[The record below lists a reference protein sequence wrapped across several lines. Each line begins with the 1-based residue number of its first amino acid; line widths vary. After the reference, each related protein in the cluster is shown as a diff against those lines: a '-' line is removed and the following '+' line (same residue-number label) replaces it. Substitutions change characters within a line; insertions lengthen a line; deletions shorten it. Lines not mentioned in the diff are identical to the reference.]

1 MNLQTIVK
9 IISAVFGLLGVVF
22 LFRIIGA
29 GDEEIKMAATSGDFA
44 IVSPLVS
51 LAIAILLIT
60 VLITLVFSIL
70 NLASSSKKLKK
81 SLIFIGCFVVVTLI
95 AYAVSDGVETPMKDG
110 EVLSANG
117 SRWVGTGL
125 RMFYILAT
133 LAILS
138 MVLSGAKKML
148 VLWRI

>member
-1 MNLQTIVK
+1 MKLQTIVK
-9 IISAVFGLLGVVF
+9 IISAVFGLLAVIF

-29 GDEEIKMAATSGDFA
+29 GDEEIKMAAGTGDFST
-44 IVSPLVS
+44 VTPLVS
-51 LAIAILLIT
+51 LAIAILFIT
-60 VLITLVFSIL
+60 ISITLVFSVL

-81 SLIFIGCFVVVTLI
+81 ALIFIGCFILVTAI
-95 AYAVSDGVETPMKDG
+95 AFAASDGVETPMKDG
-110 EVLSANG
+110 EVLSASG

-138 MVLSGAKKML
+138 MLISGAKKIL
-148 VLWRI
+148 KK

>member
-1 MNLQTIVK
+1 MKLQTIVK
-9 IISAVFGLLGVVF
+9 IISAFFGLLAVVF

-29 GDEEIKMAATSGDFA
+29 GDEEIKMAAGTGDFST
-44 IVSPLVS
+44 VSPLVS
-51 LAIAILLIT
+51 LAIAILFIT
-60 VLITLVFSIL
+60 ISITLVFSVL

-81 SLIFIGCFVVVTLI
+81 ALIFIGCFILVTAI
-95 AYAVSDGVETPMKDG
+95 AFAASDGVETPMKDG
-110 EVLSANG
+110 EVLSASG

-138 MVLSGAKKML
+138 MLLSGAKKIL
-148 VLWRI
+148 KK

>member
-1 MNLQTIVK
+1 MKLQTIVK
-9 IISAVFGLLGVVF
+9 IISAVFGLLAVIF

-29 GDEEIKMAATSGDFA
+29 GDEEIKMAAGTGDFST
-44 IVSPLVS
+44 VTPLVS
-51 LAIAILLIT
+51 LAIAILFIT
-60 VLITLVFSIL
+60 ISITLVFSVL

-81 SLIFIGCFVVVTLI
+81 ALIFIGCFILVTAI
-95 AYAVSDGVETPMKDG
+95 AFAASDGVETPMKDG

-138 MVLSGAKKML
+138 MLLSGAKKIL
-148 VLWRI
+148 KK

>member
-1 MNLQTIVK
+1 MNIQTIVK

-44 IVSPLVS
+44 TVSPLVS
-51 LAIAILLIT
+51 LAIAILFIT
-60 VLITLVFSIL
+60 VSITLVFSIL

-81 SLIFIGCFVVVTLI
+81 SLIFIGCFIVVTII
-95 AYAVSDGVETPMKDG
+95 AYAASDGVETPMKDG

-138 MVLSGAKKML
+138 MILSGAKKIL
-148 VLWRI
+148 KK

>member
-1 MNLQTIVK
+1 MKLQTIVK
-9 IISAVFGLLGVVF
+9 IISAVFGLLAVVF

-29 GDEEIKMAATSGDFA
+29 GDEEIKMAAGTGDFST
-44 IVSPLVS
+44 VSPLVS
-51 LAIAILLIT
+51 LAIAILFIT
-60 VLITLVFSIL
+60 ISITLVFSIL

-81 SLIFIGCFVVVTLI
+81 ALIFIGCFILVTSI
-95 AYAVSDGVETPMKDG
+95 AFAASDGVETPMKDG
-110 EVLSANG
+110 EVLSASG

-138 MVLSGAKKML
+138 MLISGAKKIL
-148 VLWRI
+148 KK

>member
-1 MNLQTIVK
+1 MKLQTIVK
-9 IISAVFGLLGVVF
+9 IISAVFGLLAVIF

-29 GDEEIKMAATSGDFA
+29 GDEEIKMAAGTGDFST
-44 IVSPLVS
+44 VSPLVS
-51 LAIAILLIT
+51 LAIAILFIT
-60 VLITLVFSIL
+60 ISITLVFSVL

-81 SLIFIGCFVVVTLI
+81 ALIFIGCFILVTAI
-95 AYAVSDGVETPMKDG
+95 AFAASDGVETPMKDG
-110 EVLSANG
+110 EVLSASG

-138 MVLSGAKKML
+138 MLLSGAKKIL
-148 VLWRI
+148 KK

>member
-1 MNLQTIVK
+1 MKLQTIVK
-9 IISAVFGLLGVVF
+9 IISAVLGLLAVIF

-29 GDEEIKMAATSGDFA
+29 GDEEIKMAAGTGDFST
-44 IVSPLVS
+44 VSPLVS
-51 LAIAILLIT
+51 LAIAILFIT
-60 VLITLVFSIL
+60 ISITLVFSVL

-81 SLIFIGCFVVVTLI
+81 ALIFIGCFILVTAI
-95 AYAVSDGVETPMKDG
+95 AFAASDGVETPMKDG
-110 EVLSANG
+110 EVLSASG

-138 MVLSGAKKML
+138 MLLSGAKK
-148 VLWRI
+148 IFKK